1 MILVMNL
8 NFDHMWTPIRLLHGS
23 VKWIFVGLIGRLS
36 LKNVDFLVVQQ
47 LYFKVIPENSI
58 IYFTSGS
65 LKVGVTDNLRIDVL
79 EILNVTN
86 FSKSYWVGARNC
98 YWMCIHKLQNCRWVV
113 QGQVNNLCKQFLN
126 MIILLESINWMLTGH
141 CSWNCLHELDFTQ
154 TTQCSIATSVIDDI
168 SYPCPLYRL

>member
-86 FSKSYWVGARNC
+86 FSKSY
-98 YWMCIHKLQNCRWVV
+98 
-113 QGQVNNLCKQFLN
+113 
-126 MIILLESINWMLTGH
+126 
-141 CSWNCLHELDFTQ
+141 
-154 TTQCSIATSVIDDI
+154 
-168 SYPCPLYRL
+168 